1 MKEKFSTIWAYI
13 SNQENAIADIYC
25 KIAELK
31 PLNEDKLVHI
41 AYQLH
46 NLYSVYE
53 DIFKE
58 ISLTFENNIERSSGF
73 HKSLLIRMKIAIP
86 GIRPNVLSE
95 ESYLVL
101 GELMG
106 FRHVFR
112 HAYNYNLT
120 PDKME
125 ILREKILGQ
134 KISIDKDISIFKQFL
149 EEGFSKIDD

>member
-13 SNQENAIADIYC
+13 SNQEDTIAAIYS

-46 NLYSVYE
+46 NLYSAYE

-58 ISLTFENNIERSSGF
+58 ISLTFENSTERSSGF
-73 HKSLLIRMKIAIP
+73 HKNLLIRMKIAIP

-112 HAYNYNLT
+112 HSYNYNLAS
-120 PDKME
+120 DKME
-125 ILREKILGQ
+125 ILRNKILEQ
-134 KISIDKDISIFKQFL
+134 KTSIDSDISIFKQFL

>member
-13 SNQENAIADIYC
+13 SNQEDTISVIYS
-25 KIAELK
+25 KIAELE
-31 PLNEDKLVHI
+31 PLNEDKLIHI

-46 NLYSVYE
+46 NLYSAYE
-53 DIFKE
+53 DMFKE
-58 ISLTFENNIERSSGF
+58 ISLTFENSIERNSGF
-73 HKSLLIRMKIAIP
+73 HKNLLIRMKILIP

-125 ILREKILGQ
+125 ILRKKILE
-134 KISIDKDISIFKQFL
+134 KKTSIDSDINIFKQFL
-149 EEGFSKIDD
+149 EEGFSIK

>member
-13 SNQENAIADIYC
+13 SNQEDTISVMYS
-25 KIAELK
+25 KIAELE
-31 PLNEDKLVHI
+31 PLNEDKLIHI
-41 AYQLH
+41 AYKLH
-46 NLYSVYE
+46 NLYSAYE
-53 DIFKE
+53 DMFKE
-58 ISLTFENNIERSSGF
+58 ISLTFENSIERNSGF
-73 HKSLLIRMKIAIP
+73 HKNLLIRMKIPIP

-106 FRHVFR
+106 FRHLFR

-125 ILREKILGQ
+125 ILRKKILE
-134 KISIDKDISIFKQFL
+134 KKTSIDSDINIFKQFL
-149 EEGFSKIDD
+149 EEGFSIK

>member
-13 SNQENAIADIYC
+13 SNQEDTISVIYS
-25 KIAELK
+25 KIAELE
-31 PLNEDKLVHI
+31 PLNEDKLIHI

-46 NLYSVYE
+46 NLYSAYE
-53 DIFKE
+53 DMFKE
-58 ISLTFENNIERSSGF
+58 ISLTFENSIERNSGF
-73 HKSLLIRMKIAIP
+73 HKNLLIRMKIPIP

-112 HAYNYNLT
+112 HSYNYNLT

-125 ILREKILGQ
+125 ILRKKILE
-134 KISIDKDISIFKQFL
+134 KKTSIDSDINIFKQFL
-149 EEGFSKIDD
+149 EEGFSIK

>member
-1 MKEKFSTIWAYI
+1 MKEKFSTVWAYI
-13 SNQENAIADIYC
+13 NHQEVVIATIYG

-31 PLNEDKLVHI
+31 PFNEDKLVHI

-46 NLYSVYE
+46 NLYSAYE
-53 DIFKE
+53 DMFKE
-58 ISLTFENNIERSSGF
+58 ISLAFENNIDRISGF
-73 HKSLLIRMKIAIP
+73 HKNLLIRMKIAIP

-95 ESYLVL
+95 DSYSVL

-112 HAYNYNLT
+112 HAYNYTLT

-125 ILREKILGQ
+125 ILRKKILDQ
-134 KISIDKDISIFKQFL
+134 KANIDSDINIFKQFL
-149 EEGFSKIDD
+149 EEGFSTGNK

>member
-1 MKEKFSTIWAYI
+1 MKEKLSTVWAYI
-13 SNQENAIADIYC
+13 NHQEDVIAAIYN

-46 NLYSVYE
+46 NLYSAYE
-53 DIFKE
+53 DMFKE
-58 ISLTFENNIERSSGF
+58 ISFTFENNIERNSGF
-73 HKSLLIRMKIAIP
+73 HKNLLIRMKIAIP
-86 GIRPNVLSE
+86 GIRPSVLSE
-95 ESYLVL
+95 DSYLVL

-125 ILREKILGQ
+125 ILRKKMPDQ
-134 KISIDKDISIFKQFL
+134 KTTIDSDINIFKQFL
-149 EEGFSKIDD
+149 EEGFSIRN